1 MKVLKLIYGL
11 GGSSAGKEL
20 AVQAGWTEL
29 RSPDPGEGWTQ

>member
-1 MKVLKLIYGL
+1 MKVLKLIYW

-20 AVQAGWTEL
+20 VVQAGWTEL